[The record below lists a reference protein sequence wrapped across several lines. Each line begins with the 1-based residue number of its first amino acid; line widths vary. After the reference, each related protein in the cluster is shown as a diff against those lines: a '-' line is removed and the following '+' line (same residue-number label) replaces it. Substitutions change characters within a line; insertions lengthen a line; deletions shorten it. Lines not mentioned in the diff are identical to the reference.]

1 MGVLSM
7 WKQLAVLIFMTL
19 ATQVASFEFESIDG
33 GKIDLSEFQG
43 KPVLIVNTASRCGF
57 TGQLEGMQKLHETYG
72 PKGLVVLAV
81 PSNDFR
87 QELKSGE
94 DVKEFCEV
102 TYGLTL
108 PMTDITSVK
117 GDKAHPF
124 YKWLQREHGF
134 TPRWNFYLFGLRC
147 CWTQM
152 EIMLTATVL
161 G

>member
-7 WKQLAVLIFMTL
+7 WKQLAVLIFMTF

-94 DVKEFCEV
+94 
-102 TYGLTL
+102 
-108 PMTDITSVK
+108 TSKNFVRSLWPNP
-117 GDKAHPF
+117 AHDRHHIR
-124 YKWLQREHGF
+124 QRG
-134 TPRWNFYLFGLRC
+134 
-147 CWTQM
+147 
-152 EIMLTATVL
+152 
-161 G
+161 

>member
-1 MGVLSM
+1 M

-19 ATQVASFEFESIDG
+19 ATQVVSFEFESIDG

-57 TGQLEGMQKLHETYG
+57 TGQLEDMQKLHETYG

-87 QELKSGE
+87 QELKSGD

-134 TPRWNFYLFGLRC
+134 KPR
-147 CWTQM
+147 
-152 EIMLTATVL
+152 
-161 G
+161 

>member
-1 MGVLSM
+1 M
-7 WKQLAVLIFMTL
+7 WKQLAVLFLMTL

-94 DVKEFCEV
+94 D
-102 TYGLTL
+102 
-108 PMTDITSVK
+108 
-117 GDKAHPF
+117 DKAHPF

-134 TPRWNFYLFGLRC
+134 KPRWNFYKVLLDADGNYVDSYSSVTKPMSGKLTRKIETLLR
-147 CWTQM
+147 
-152 EIMLTATVL
+152 
-161 G
+161 